1 MNNGLSDS
9 LSGVDSS
16 AKWPVVRILTGFLL
30 FCGAYALINQ
40 VLLTHSVLY
49 RAAAY
54 DYVNAS
60 WALLSFAAQALLLF
74 AATIL
79 LPRKWF
85 LVCITF
91 VGISAGINGI
101 YSQIV
106 GDTLD
111 LQKSGWLLTEA
122 RQAGAAAGEF
132 AAPLG
137 LALGKLL
144 ISIILMIGA
153 RRALR
158 DPVRQ
163 LTANQFAGGKTA
175 PALIALLIA
184 PSFLWPPLGLYPLA
198 AERNIYN
205 FAAAIV
211 TADPPPARAEVSA
224 IPGQDTEID
233 KIIWLIDESVSHD
246 GFNRIIAPKITEI
259 RHIDFGEAASMGHCS
274 TPSNVALRSGVNV
287 RRVNTT
293 TDLRR
298 TASIWAYAAKAGY
311 FTTMI
316 DGQVTGPPQ
325 NLLLAPERALIGS
338 YRNVDN
344 GQRTDLAIARMLNA
358 DLKSEGKQFTYALL
372 RGVHFQY
379 RDHYPKGALPDGSST
394 QAQYDKAISYSK
406 AGFFDALLD
415 GVDRSRV
422 AIFYTSDHGQNIR
435 DGVTPHC
442 SGDPVQEE
450 FSVPLIAFLPAGMH
464 DVYGVAEL
472 GGRSLSQ
479 LFPTSL
485 GLMGYEA
492 AYATENYDN
501 ALTVPTA
508 RFVWFGRGVVPVKDG
523 GTIDVWSGE
532 HFPGR

>member
-9 LSGVDSS
+9 LSGGDSS
-16 AKWPVVRILTGFLL
+16 AKWSVVRILTGFLL
-30 FCGAYALINQ
+30 FCGAYALINH

-74 AATIL
+74 VAIIL
-79 LPRKWF
+79 LPRNWF
-85 LVCITF
+85 LACIAF

-153 RRALR
+153 RRGLR

-163 LTANQFAGGKTA
+163 LTGNRFAGRKSA
-175 PALIALLIA
+175 AALIALLVV

-211 TADPPPARAEVSA
+211 TADPPPARAKVTVSPA
-224 IPGQDTEID
+224 QDTEIE

-246 GFNRIIAPKITEI
+246 GFNRIIAPEIDNI

-287 RRVNTT
+287 RQVDAT

-298 TASIWAYAAKAGY
+298 TASIWSYAARAGY
-311 FTTMI
+311 ATTMI

-338 YRNVDN
+338 YRNVAN
-344 GQRTDLAIARMLNA
+344 GQKTDLAIARMLNS
-358 DLKSEGKQFTYALL
+358 DMKSEGKQFTYALL

-406 AGFFDALLD
+406 AGFFETLFD

-422 AIFYTSDHGQNIR
+422 AIFYTSDHGQHIQ
-435 DGVTPHC
+435 DGITPHC
-442 SGDPVQEE
+442 SGDPVRAE
-450 FSVPLIAFLPAGMH
+450 FSVPLIAFLPLGMLDDYSVAGPG
-464 DVYGVAEL
+464 D
-472 GGRSLSQ
+472 RSLSQ

-492 AYATENYDN
+492 DYATENYDN
-501 ALTVPTA
+501 ILTMPTA
-508 RFVWFGRGVVPVKDG
+508 RFVWFGRGVVPVKNG
-523 GTIDVWSGE
+523 GTIDVRGGE